1 VNCWVAPAARVTVAG
16 LTVIEESVGGGG
28 AAAVTVSIPVPLMPF
43 SDAVMVVAPEA
54 TAVASPPALTVAVL
68 VEELVQETVVL
79 ILLVDPSL

>member
-1 VNCWVAPAARVTVAG
+1 VAG
-16 LTVIEESVGGGG
+16 VTATDDRVGGGG
-28 AAAVTVSIPVPLMPF
+28 AALVTVSIAVPLMPF
-43 SDAVMVVAPEA
+43 SEAVIVVAPEA